1 MTFLSSL
8 PTISFMGPRSRSAC
22 PKASQNGFPWLSVFI
37 SLGLAVFM
45 LLPLAAQKTPP
56 PPPPPPAPA
65 APPPA
70 EPAPIL
76 GPHQLDQLVTRIAL
90 YPDPLLA
97 QVLTASTYW
106 NEIPEAADWANQH
119 SYLKGDALAEAI
131 QVDNLEWDPSV
142 LALLPFPSVLSMM
155 AQDPALTQ
163 QLGDAVLAQ
172 HPDVSR
178 RFGDP
183 RRNENVRTEFSR
195 SVTPA
200 CSPVVN
206 AVA

>member
-1 MTFLSSL
+1 MTFLSLL
-8 PTISFMGPRSRSAC
+8 PTISSMGPRSRSAC

-37 SLGLAVFM
+37 SLCLAVFM
-45 LLPLAAQKTPP
+45 VLPLAAQETPP

-76 GPHQLDQLVTRIAL
+76 GPHQLDQLVTKIAL

-131 QVDNLEWDPSV
+131 QADNLEWDPSV

-155 AQDPALTQ
+155 AQDPAWTQ

-172 HPDVSR
+172 RPDVSR
-178 RFGDP
+178 RFGD
-183 RRNENVRTEFSR
+183 RGETKMSARNS
-195 SVTPA
+195 A
-200 CSPVVN
+200 GL
-206 AVA
+206 